1 MVFINAD
8 MYGGGYLCFGL
19 EKFSKRSNWTYVCA
33 LAYQVMISFSPSH
46 KFTQF
51 PQQELMKGK

>member
-1 MVFINAD
+1 MVFINVS
-8 MYGGGYLCFGL
+8 MYGGEYLCFGL
-19 EKFSKRSNWTYVCA
+19 EKFSKRSNWAYVCV

-46 KFTQF
+46 KVTKF